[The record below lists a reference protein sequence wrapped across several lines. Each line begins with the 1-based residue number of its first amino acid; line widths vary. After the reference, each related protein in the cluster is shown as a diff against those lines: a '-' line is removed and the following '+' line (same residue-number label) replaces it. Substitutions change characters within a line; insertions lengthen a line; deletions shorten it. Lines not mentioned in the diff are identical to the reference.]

1 MKGLCM
7 VPSTEP
13 RYGLYSIDIS
23 IPCSC
28 PQFPYLR
35 NVFLPHTTRVR
46 IAMMCFVSQTCS
58 TLCNPTDCSP
68 PGSSVHGI
76 LQSRILEWLPC
87 PPPGIVP
94 TQGQTP
100 GLPHGRQTLHHLS
113 HQESQRIPE
122 WVACPF
128 SRGSSQLRNQTG
140 DFGIAGGFFT
150 S

>member
-7 VPSTEP
+7 VPSTGH

-23 IPCSC
+23 IPCPR

-35 NVFLPHTTRVR
+35 NVFLPHTTTAR
-46 IAMMCFVSQTCS
+46 IAVMCFVSQTCS

-76 LQSRILEWLPC
+76 LQARMLEWLPC

-94 TQGQTP
+94 TQGWNP
-100 GLPHGRQTLHHLS
+100 GLPQADSSASESPGKPRNTGVGSLS
-113 HQESQRIPE
+113 LLQGVFPTQESNRRLRHCRWILH
-122 WVACPF
+122 
-128 SRGSSQLRNQTG
+128 QL
-140 DFGIAGGFFT
+140 